1 MKVLLPT
8 HQLAAAGIGTF
19 IEGLSTSL
27 SSALDPYDELLLVGE
42 RPEGLDGGNVRCVQS
57 PALARARLGRL
68 AFEQIGIGRA
78 TRAADVVHLPNPH
91 ALLLNSA
98 PFVVTVHDV
107 FFLDRPEWYPR
118 SFVVFKRAMLDAT
131 LARSPRVVACVS
143 DFSRRALLE
152 HFPHLEAETRV
163 IYPGLA
169 AVPGTPAGDED
180 REPYFLTL
188 ATFEPRKNHLGLLEA
203 FRLART
209 RGLTLRWKVAGIEGY
224 GSRQLLA
231 ALRREE
237 GVDVLGHVS
246 NAQRERLYRRARFFA
261 FPSLAEGFGFPPLE
275 AMARGTPT
283 ICAAGTAMDE
293 TVGDSAIRIPPDDVE
308 GWAAAVELL
317 SDDADERER
326 LREAGLVRAAEFS
339 WERAAQEYV
348 SSYRSALSMR
358 PDGLDSPVPGD
369 EADMCDYATDR
380 EARGA

>member
-1 MKVLLPT
+1 MKILLPT

-19 IEGLSTSL
+19 IDGLSTSL
-27 SSALDPYDELLLVGE
+27 STALDKGDELLLVGD
-42 RPEGLDGGNVRCVQS
+42 RPEGLDGGNVRWISS

-68 AFEQIGIGRA
+68 AFEQVGIGRA
-78 TRAADVVHLPNPH
+78 TRAVDVVHLPNPH

-131 LARSPRVVACVS
+131 LARKPKVIACVS
-143 DFSRRALLE
+143 DFSRRALLR
-152 HFPHLEAETRV
+152 HFPEHEAQTRV

-169 AVPGTPAGDED
+169 PAPGAPAGEED

-203 FRLART
+203 FRLARS

-224 GSRQLLA
+224 GSRHLLA

-283 ICAAGTAMDE
+283 ICAVGTAMDE
-293 TVGDSAIRIPPDDVE
+293 TVGDAAIRVAPDDVE
-308 GWAAAVELL
+308 SWAGALSLL
-317 SDDADERER
+317 AEDAGERER
-326 LREAGLVRAAEFS
+326 RRAAGLTRAAEFS
-339 WERAAQEYV
+339 WGRAAQDYV
-348 SSYRSALSMR
+348 SSYRSALPTGQGVTPRAS
-358 PDGLDSPVPGD
+358 GGK
-369 EADMCDYATDR
+369 ADMCDYAADG

>member
-1 MKVLLPT
+1 MKILLPT

-19 IEGLSTSL
+19 IGGLSTSL
-27 SSALDPYDELLLVGE
+27 SAALDTRDELLLVGD
-42 RPEGLDGGNVRCVQS
+42 RPEGLDGGNVRCVSS

-68 AFEQIGIGRA
+68 AFEQVGIGRA
-78 TRAADVVHLPNPH
+78 TRAVDVVHLPNPH
-91 ALLLNSA
+91 ALLLNST

-131 LARSPRVVACVS
+131 LARNPKVITCVS
-143 DFSRRALLE
+143 DFSRRALLR
-152 HFPHLEAETRV
+152 HFPEHETQTRV

-169 AVPGTPAGDED
+169 AASGTPAGEED

-203 FRLART
+203 FRLARS

-224 GSRQLLA
+224 GSRHLLA

-293 TVGDSAIRIPPDDVE
+293 TVGDSAIRVAPDDVE
-308 GWAAAVELL
+308 GWAGALALLAEDAV
-317 SDDADERER
+317 ERER
-326 LREAGLVRAAEFS
+326 LRAAGLSRAAEFS
-339 WERAAQEYV
+339 WARAAHEYV
-348 SSYRSALSMR
+348 SSYRSALSA
-358 PDGLDSPVPGD
+358 GPGGVAPAASGNQ
-369 EADMCDYATDR
+369 ADMCDYAADG